1 VTGAAWLGWVV
12 LVPLSGAVLAAVAE
26 RRAATIAVGTALLSV
41 YACGALILGVWHD
54 GVLVHRGGGWPAP
67 LGIELH
73 ADGVAAL
80 VLGMTAVVMLS
91 VIIYATGYFRAPPD
105 ADRGAAADA
114 RAARFFW
121 PLSLFLW
128 AALNGL
134 FLSAD
139 LFNLY
144 VSLELLSIAAVALV
158 ALDGGT
164 AATTAA
170 MRYLLVSLLGSLLF
184 LLGIGIAYG
193 ATGTL
198 SLVELA
204 ARPPAG
210 GAAAAFLAL
219 STTGMALKTALF
231 PFHGWLPPAH
241 GAAPAPGS
249 ALLSALVVKASFF
262 IVLRL
267 WIDVLPSA
275 SHGAAAPILG
285 ALGSAAVLWC
295 SLRALHQRRVKP
307 LIAYSTAAQIGYL
320 FLIFPLWRDAPEG
333 ALAGGV
339 YQIVSHGLAKASLFL
354 AAGAMVRALGDDG
367 FDTIAGVGRRLPLA
381 FAAFGLGGLSL
392 AGLPPSGG
400 FVAKWLLLTAAIG
413 AQQWHWAA
421 VLIAGSLLAAGYVF
435 IVVRAAFVETGDDR
449 PVGRIARR
457 LEGAALALAIAAI
470 TLGVWGTEPIRI
482 LLATGAGTA
491 AGAPP

>member
-1 VTGAAWLGWVV
+1 MIDPTAWPGW
-12 LVPLSGAVLAAVAE
+12 AVLLPLAGATVAAVSA
-26 RRAATIAVGTALLSV
+26 RRARAIALVTAALTTLACAGLIRAVWVHGTLR
-41 YACGALILGVWHD
+41 
-54 GVLVHRGGGWPAP
+54 HRGGGWDAP
-67 LGIELH
+67 LGVELH

-80 VLGMTAVVMLS
+80 VIGMTAAAMLCVV
-91 VIIYATGYFRAPPD
+91 VYATAYFSAAPM
-105 ADRGAAADA
+105 AGAEAPAES

-121 PLSLFLW
+121 PICLFLW

-144 VSLELLSIAAVALV
+144 VTLELLSIAAVALV
-158 ALDGGT
+158 ALDGST
-164 AATTAA
+164 EATTAA
-170 MRYLLVSLLGSLLF
+170 MRYLIISLLGSLLF
-184 LLGIGIAYG
+184 LLSIGILYG

-198 SLVELA
+198 SLVGLA
-204 ARPPAG
+204 ASPPT
-210 GAAAAFLAL
+210 GAAAAAALAL
-219 STTGMALKTALF
+219 ATVGMALKTALF

-241 GAAPAPGS
+241 GHAPAPAS

-267 WIDVLPSA
+267 WLGVFPDA
-275 SHGAAAPILG
+275 THGPAAPVLG

-295 SLRALHQRRVKP
+295 SLRALRQRRVKP

-320 FLIFPLWRDAPEG
+320 FLIFPLWRDAPAG

-354 AAGAMVRALGDDG
+354 AAGVMIRALGDDG
-367 FDTIAGVGRRLPLA
+367 FDTLGGVGRRLPLA
-381 FAAFGLGGLSL
+381 FTAFGLGGLSL

-413 AQQWHWAA
+413 AGQWHWAA
-421 VLIAGSLLAAGYVF
+421 VLVIGSLLAAGYVF
-435 IVVRAAFVETGDDR
+435 VVVRAAFVETDVER
-449 PVGRIARR
+449 PLRAVPRR
-457 LEGAALALAIAAI
+457 LEAAALVLALAAI
-470 TLGVWGTEPIRI
+470 TLGIWGTEPIRI
-482 LLATGAGTA
+482 LIEPGAGA
-491 AGAPP
+491 VR